1 MCLSYIAF
9 VQDKDTQSRD
19 ADTQY
24 DRLETM
30 KNRTNDISRQYWTLN
45 DQYRLL
51 NMSTLEAI
59 EKYEKLKKDYDN
71 NVRK

>member
-1 MCLSYIAF
+1 MSYIAF